1 MLKKNTTIVLTIT
14 LLLSVLFINLISL
27 QKFIRIDLTKDKKY
41 TLSTASVQTM
51 EGLEDVMGV
60 TAYFSDELPIP
71 YASYARSVQDLLE
84 EYRSVSHDKLS
95 FEFLDPMFEET
106 ASDKAKKQT
115 ATRDVFGSLVREPTS
130 VESELMEMGIEP
142 VEIRIIEDDQQQTR
156 RAYMGIVIHYQG
168 RQAVIPVVQ
177 NLQDLEKEMTL
188 LMRQLM
194 RKKIPIV
201 ALVSD
206 VPRASLSKWIQ
217 LASRSALIKQV
228 QLTEKM
234 EELKGV
240 DALIIAGNPRKLSK
254 NILVKIDEFIRTG
267 KGTALLID
275 RFSIDTQTFKNYQDE
290 DANLF
295 PVWDWLTS
303 YGVGIG
309 YDLIADT
316 NCAQINLNEEQ
327 DEMLSNVP
335 IRYPFIPEISVLDQD
350 SLLTRGLTGVILPFV
365 SSLHLKNVAH
375 VQSKALASS
384 SKNSWVEIAPID
396 TDPKREWDESALVA
410 TGPYALVVQVKN
422 MAPLPGE
429 KSWRFLVSGTSSFLW
444 ELFLSGSNQTLAL
457 NLVDWL
463 LADEELLSMRNRVA
477 VDLPL
482 NFELSD
488 DKRALL
494 KYGNIFGAPLLL
506 LIYGLVR
513 WQLRERRRR
522 RFL

>member
-1 MLKKNTTIVLTIT
+1 M
-14 LLLSVLFINLISL
+14 
-27 QKFIRIDLTKDKKY
+27 
-41 TLSTASVQTM
+41 
-51 EGLEDVMGV
+51 
-60 TAYFSDELPIP
+60 
-71 YASYARSVQDLLE
+71 
-84 EYRSVSHDKLS
+84 
-95 FEFLDPMFEET
+95 
-106 ASDKAKKQT
+106 
-115 ATRDVFGSLVREPTS
+115 
-130 VESELMEMGIEP
+130 
-142 VEIRIIEDDQQQTR
+142 
-156 RAYMGIVIHYQG
+156 
-168 RQAVIPVVQ
+168 
-177 NLQDLEKEMTL
+177 
-188 LMRQLM
+188 
-194 RKKIPIV
+194 V
-201 ALVSD
+201 A
-206 VPRASLSKWIQ
+206 
-217 LASRSALIKQV
+217 
-228 QLTEKM
+228 M
-234 EELKGV
+234 GV